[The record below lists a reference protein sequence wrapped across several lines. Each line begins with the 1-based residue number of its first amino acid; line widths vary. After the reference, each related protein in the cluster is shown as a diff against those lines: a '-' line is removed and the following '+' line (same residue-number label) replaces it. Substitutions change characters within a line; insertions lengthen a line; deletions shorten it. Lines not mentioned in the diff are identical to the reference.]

1 MMDEAL
7 HEARPALA
15 DGIFPVGAILTFGA
29 TIIGRGRKSMGSN
42 HLDHAEMIA
51 IRHVFT
57 L

>member
-1 MMDEAL
+1 MDEAL

-15 DGIFPVGAILTFGA
+15 DGIFPVGAILTFSA